1 MNEPI
6 KEFIDKIYNEQFGI
20 KQKKKYK
27 VWVKLEQEY
36 DDIEAESEEEAY
48 EIASDLAMQG
58 GDWEYTVKEISE

>member
-1 MNEPI
+1 M
-6 KEFIDKIYNEQFGI
+6 
-20 KQKKKYK
+20 KKKYK

-58 GDWEYTVKEISE
+58 GDWEYTVKEMSE